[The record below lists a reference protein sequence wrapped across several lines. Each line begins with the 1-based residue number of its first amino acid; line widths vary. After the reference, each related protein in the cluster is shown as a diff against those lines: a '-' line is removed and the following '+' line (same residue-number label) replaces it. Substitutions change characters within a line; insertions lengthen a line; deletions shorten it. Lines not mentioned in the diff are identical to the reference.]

1 MGTFCHSSYKGM
13 VSLHLECGH
22 QQCGWS
28 SCPLRY
34 TPFHRGCKGKVWC
47 WTQDHLADGPVQD
60 HKKRRYIQGRFLL
73 LVETHKIL
81 KYNIHL
87 YLYLF
92 TTGLEITSTIALIS
106 ACFSISSSS

>member
-1 MGTFCHSSYKGM
+1 MGTFCHSSCKGM

-47 WTQDHLADGPVQD
+47 WTQGHLADGPVQD
-60 HKKRRYIQGRFLL
+60 HKKQK
-73 LVETHKIL
+73 KIFKTDFFICL
-81 KYNIHL
+81 KPTKYLNTI

-92 TTGLEITSTIALIS
+92 TTGIEITSTIALIS

>member
-13 VSLHLECGH
+13 VSLPLECGH

-47 WTQDHLADGPVQD
+47 WTQGHLADGPVQD
-60 HKKRRYIQGRFLL
+60 HKKQRYIQDRFLHL
-73 LVETHKIL
+73 FETHKIL
-81 KYNIHL
+81 KYNL
-87 YLYLF
+87 N
-92 TTGLEITSTIALIS
+92 TSI
-106 ACFSISSSS
+106 

>member
-1 MGTFCHSSYKGM
+1 MGTFCHSSCKGM

-47 WTQDHLADGPVQD
+47 WTQGHLADGPVQD
-60 HKKRRYIQGRFLL
+60 PRYIQDRFLL
-73 LVETHKIL
+73 LFKPT
-81 KYNIHL
+81 KYLNTINQ
-87 YLYLF
+87 YLF
-92 TTGLEITSTIALIS
+92 TTGIEITSTIALIS
-106 ACFSISSSS
+106 ACFSISSSL